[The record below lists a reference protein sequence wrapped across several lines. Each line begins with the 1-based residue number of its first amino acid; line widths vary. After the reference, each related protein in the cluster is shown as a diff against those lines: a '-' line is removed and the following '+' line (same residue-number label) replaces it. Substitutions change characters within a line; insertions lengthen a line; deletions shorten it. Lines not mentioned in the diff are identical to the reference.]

1 VSTLKEIGASALRF
15 GRVSP
20 FSVSMFIII
29 GAALAAAVSLLSWWT
44 HDTLNPDINANPDSR
59 AQGLIPLLDTT
70 EDRGGGGSRLGAL
83 KLMDGVQTESRIPQL
98 GESGETTAAQQ
109 LSNSEEPSLTTS
121 DWTSSSSEDSALPTQ
136 TPSPLSPYAPPS
148 AVTEMPVSGTDTL
161 QRPAIDKPS
170 AKKGKPLPGK
180 KHADT
185 ATKAGRSVAEKSL
198 PDMKEQ
204 SSKIKGKK

>member
-1 VSTLKEIGASALRF
+1 MSTLKEIGASALRF

-20 FSVSMFIII
+20 FSVSMIII
-29 GAALAAAVSLLSWWT
+29 MGAALAAAVSLLSWWT
-44 HDTLNPDINANPDSR
+44 HDTLNPDISANPDSS

-70 EDRGGGGSRLGAL
+70 EDRGGGSRLGAL

-148 AVTEMPVSGTDTL
+148 AVMEMPVSGTDAL

-180 KHADT
+180 KHAGT
-185 ATKAGRSVAEKSL
+185 ATKAGRSAAEKSL
-198 PDMKEQ
+198 PDIKEQ